1 MAVTFDYNISL
12 EQLEV
17 LKQRQRK
24 LKNNIKQLRDDLRE
38 DLITR
43 DLYTETVREYTKDL
57 NSVEADIRQI
67 EQHDIE
73 VKNAEDKY
81 REYLEFIQEVD
92 VDNLTNAVLKKLF
105 SKIVIK
111 KLNVANDK
119 QAKLIVYDYNLFDMG
134 LQELLQKAEEKGY
147 MVDLKLSEYS
157 IK

>member
-1 MAVTFDYNISL
+1 M
-12 EQLEV
+12 
-17 LKQRQRK
+17 
-24 LKNNIKQLRDDLRE
+24 RE

>member
-1 MAVTFDYNISL
+1 M
-12 EQLEV
+12 
-17 LKQRQRK
+17 
-24 LKNNIKQLRDDLRE
+24 RE

-147 MVDLKLSEYS
+147 MVDLKLYEYS